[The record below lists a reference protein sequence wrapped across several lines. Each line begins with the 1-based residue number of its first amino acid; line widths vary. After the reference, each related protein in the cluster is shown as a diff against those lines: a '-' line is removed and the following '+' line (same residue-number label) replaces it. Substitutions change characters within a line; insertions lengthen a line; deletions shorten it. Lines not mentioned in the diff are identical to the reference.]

1 MFTGLIEEIGE
12 VKAVREGARSIKLGI
27 KASKIMKSITLGDS
41 VCVNGVCL
49 TITSIENGEFDV
61 MPETKKVT
69 SLKNL
74 KIGSRVNLERAMAL
88 GDRFGGHIVTGH
100 VDGVGVIHKIRRDDI
115 AVEFIVKV
123 DAELASEL
131 IYKGSVAVDGV
142 SLTCGEVGEDYFKF
156 YLIPHTQEKTTL
168 TEKKEGELLN
178 IECDIIGKYVQNFM
192 NIQSIGK
199 KSVITENFLKQN
211 GFM

>member
-88 GDRFGGHIVTGH
+88 GNRFGGHIVTGH

-142 SLTCGEVGEDYFKF
+142 SLTCGEIGADYFKF

>member
-12 VKAVREGARSIKLGI
+12 VKAIRESARSIKLGI
-27 KASKIMKSITLGDS
+27 RASKIMKNISLGDS
-41 VCVNGVCL
+41 ISVNGVCL
-49 TITSIENGEFDV
+49 TITSIKDGEFDV

-74 KIGSRVNLERAMAL
+74 KIGTKVNLERALAL

-100 VDGVGVIHKIRRDDI
+100 VDGVGVIHKIKRDDI
-115 AVEFIVKV
+115 AVEFIVKI
-123 DAELASEL
+123 ENGLASEL

-142 SLTCGEVGEDYFKF
+142 SLTCGEVGADYFKF

-168 TEKKEGELLN
+168 TEKKEGELIN
-178 IECDIIGKYVQNFM
+178 IECDVIGKYIKNFM

-199 KSVITENFLKQN
+199 KSTITENFLRQN